1 MRNTLTLLLF
11 LAIGLQTTSAQET
24 IGFSDPDEVYH
35 LENYRLP
42 TWGYDLL
49 YLDFDGA
56 FSSINQ
62 FNDTRNRN
70 TNGRLAPNY
79 FYYRESEEMI
89 INGRVSLPL
98 NLSRSSTKTAA
109 DVESSQ
115 REFDLLLSAFADGK
129 YYLDDLL
136 FAAGQVEID
145 INSNR
150 RTTDGDN
157 QPELFRRQA
166 DTRLALGAGAG
177 YGRVRNVTPVIRAL
191 RFNERLNALNAGSLN
206 DGQLQDLASVFAQ
219 RTGYTRVFDRPN
231 RHFWDAISNTA
242 PNILGSMSMY
252 DAYYLSETLME
263 STGQRFEGWDATAQI
278 FVDHQRYSEK
288 RETDGNTTLDD
299 SWADTELGLN
309 LAGRYFH
316 NLSLE
321 QMISVRA
328 NLGFGLY
335 IPDDDEADNERL
347 MLAGFEVGHLY
358 NITDRILVQ
367 SALGTNVERFGS
379 GDDSFTYRVFR
390 INSSVTYFI
399 EDNVNVFATI
409 SYRNEKEDFGNA
421 DRSRSDFGINVGLRY
436 FFINTLAR

>member
-1 MRNTLTLLLF
+1 MRKIVILLLF
-11 LAIGLQTTSAQET
+11 LAVSLQTAAAQET
-24 IGFSDPDEVYH
+24 IGFTNPDEVHH
-35 LENYRLP
+35 LLNYRLP

-56 FSSINQ
+56 FSSVNQ

-79 FYYRESEEMI
+79 QYYRESEELI
-89 INGRVSLPL
+89 IYGRASLPL
-98 NLSRSSTKTAA
+98 RLSSTSTKTAN
-109 DVESSQ
+109 DVESSV
-115 REFDLLLSAFADGK
+115 REFDLVLSAAANGK

-136 FAAGQVEID
+136 FATGQAEID
-145 INSNR
+145 INTMR

-157 QPELFRRQA
+157 QSERI
-166 DTRLALGAGAG
+166 TREANSQFLISGGAG

-206 DGQLQDLASVFAQ
+206 EGQIQDLASVFAQ
-219 RTGYTRVFDRPN
+219 HTGYTRVFDRPN

-242 PNILGSMSMY
+242 PDILGSMSMY

-263 STGQRFEGWDATAQI
+263 STGQRYEGWDGSAQI
-278 FVDHQRYSEK
+278 FMRHYRFTNEV
-288 RETDGNTTLDD
+288 ETDGTTTSESDGH
-299 SWADTELGLN
+299 DTQLGLN
-309 LAGRYFH
+309 LGGRFFH

-328 NLGFGLY
+328 NLGFGLE
-335 IPDDDEADNERL
+335 IPDEGDNEQL
-347 MLAGFEVGHLY
+347 LLAGFEFGHLY

-367 SALGTNVERFGS
+367 SALGTNFERIGS
-379 GDDSFTYRVFR
+379 GDDSSTYRVFR

-409 SYRNEKEDFGNA
+409 SYRNDNDFA

-436 FFINTLAR
+436 YFINSLAR

>member
-1 MRNTLTLLLF
+1 MRTTATLSLF
-11 LAIGLQTTSAQET
+11 LAISLQTSIAQET
-24 IGFSDPDEVYH
+24 IGFTDPDEVYH

-49 YLDFDGA
+49 FLDFDGA
-56 FSSINQ
+56 FSSVNQ
-62 FNDTRNRN
+62 FNDTRNQN

-79 FYYRESEEMI
+79 HYYRESEELI
-89 INGRVSLPL
+89 IDGRASLPL

-109 DVESSQ
+109 DIESST
-115 REFDLLLSAFADGK
+115 REFDLLLSGAANGK

-136 FAAGQVEID
+136 FATGQVEID
-145 INSNR
+145 INTNR

-157 QPELFRRQA
+157 QPEQFRRQA
-166 DTRLALGAGAG
+166 DTRLALGVGAG

-206 DGQLQDLASVFAQ
+206 DGQIQDLASVFAQ

-263 STGQRFEGWDATAQI
+263 STGQRYEGWDATAQI
-278 FVDHQRYSEK
+278 FVDHQRFSEK
-288 RETDGNTTLDD
+288 RETDGNTTLDSQESD
-299 SWADTELGLN
+299 AQLGLN
-309 LAGRYFH
+309 LAGRFFH

-321 QMISVRA
+321 QMVSVRA

-335 IPDDDEADNERL
+335 IPDNDEADNERL
-347 MLAGFEVGHLY
+347 LLAGFELGHLY

-367 SALGTNVERFGS
+367 SALSTNIERIGS
-379 GDDSFTYRVFR
+379 GDDSIRYRVFR
-390 INSSVTYFI
+390 ISSSVTYFV
-399 EDNVNVFATI
+399 EDNVNVFATL
-409 SYRNEKEDFGNA
+409 SYRNDNEDFGNG

-436 FFINTLAR
+436 YFISSFAR